1 MKPLK
6 ILALLLIPALL
17 AFGAGACVAETA
29 SETELPTPES
39 ADIPPV
45 AALRTIVDRDNRDDY
60 DFTEKALAY
69 LNVIGE
75 NYRDRC
81 VDAENGTDNAHDAF
95 GDWVLAELAA
105 CGYDAAQIEE
115 QPFETESVY
124 GEMVKGRN
132 LVLTVPG
139 RSDAGQIIVGAHYD
153 GDGLGDNGSGAALL
167 LATAASLVDVRPQ
180 FTVKYVFFDAEEVG
194 LVGSRYFAGQLSDA
208 EIASTLYM
216 INLDSLAFGDFCNL
230 YGGVYGDDYDAPY
243 IEIVEGEPLPE
254 PEHLEAYDLA
264 ADFAEALGFR
274 VYRTADLDGYFEA
287 NGGGMAPEDGAFF
300 TNPWT
305 NAHPAPMNMLAPSPA
320 AFGASDHAPFA
331 ARGIPY
337 VCFEATN
344 WWAKGV
350 DDVFAYTGYVETYD
364 ETLGDGGQFMNTQ
377 YDTLENLNALF
388 PGRAE
393 QHYRMYSPLLSAL
406 LLVEAAEG

>member
-6 ILALLLIPALL
+6 ILALLLIPAIL

-29 SETELPTPES
+29 SGADLSTLES
-39 ADIPPV
+39 AGIPPV
-45 AALRTIVDRDNRDDY
+45 AALQTIVDRDNRDDH

-75 NYRDRC
+75 RYPDRC
-81 VDAENGTDNAHDAF
+81 VDAEDGTDNTHDAF
-95 GDWVLAELAA
+95 GDWLLAELAA

-115 QPFETESVY
+115 QPFEGVNSS
-124 GEMVKGRN
+124 GETVKGRN
-132 LVLTVPG
+132 IVLTVPG

-167 LATAASLVDVRPQ
+167 LATAVSLVDVQPW

-208 EIASTLYM
+208 EIASTLFM
-216 INLDSLAFGDFCNL
+216 INIDSLAFGDFCNL
-230 YGGVYGDDYDAPY
+230 YGGVFGDDYDSPY
-243 IEIVEGEPLPE
+243 FLIFEDEMPE

-274 VYRTADLDGYFEA
+274 VYRTADLDGYFAA
-287 NGGGMAPEDGAFF
+287 NGDGMAPEDGAFF

-305 NAHPAPMNMLAPSPA
+305 NAHPAPMSKVAPSPA
-320 AFGASDHAPFA
+320 TFGASDHTPFA
-331 ARGIPY
+331 VRGIPY
-337 VCFEATN
+337 VYFEATN
-344 WWAKGV
+344 WWAKGAG
-350 DDVFAYTGYVETYD
+350 DYFAYTGYYETYD
-364 ETLGDGGQFMNTQ
+364 ETLGDSGMFMNTQ

-388 PGRAE
+388 PGRVE

-406 LLVEAAEG
+406 LLAEAAEG